1 MIPSAGQGIIA
12 VQCKKENGFEFL
24 SDISDENSHIAATA
38 ERAFIKRLD
47 GGCTSPSAAYCMV
60 EGDRVHLIGM
70 NEIDG
75 KMKKAEIWAD
85 KDEAEIA
92 GIRLAERLTV

>member
-1 MIPSAGQGIIA
+1 
-12 VQCKKENGFEFL
+12 
-24 SDISDENSHIAATA
+24 
-38 ERAFIKRLD
+38 
-47 GGCTSPSAAYCMV
+47 
-60 EGDRVHLIGM
+60 M